1 MLTILA
7 GLVFFVLVVY
17 TLALFDIFFTF
28 CPEGQIKVI
37 VKGKSYHDFIHSV
50 SGWKKS
56 GRKLVPLEENG
67 LEDSRGFF
75 GLYWVGIWPIYRVYW
90 YKFEWETIVGGLIV
104 KRSRWVNTIIFRFE
118 YPLEFK
124 GLETSDN
131 FKMTV
136 VMQVLTEAFCPELAL
151 FKARNWLNVVKASIE
166 SKVRDFIGQYSFE
179 QIRGS
184 ESEIEIAERKLD
196 FVKQIIELSTK
207 SREDTNPS
215 LEDMVGVRIRSAN
228 FQRID
233 PEDGRVIEALEL
245 VGIAERQGNARI
257 KAAEKDVEVAD
268 KNAEAR
274 RKEADGEEYFIRHTT
289 LVVAENERASSIE
302 EIRSLPKTL
311 TNLVQKGAASVNIGG
326 EKK

>member
-7 GLVFFVLVVY
+7 GLVFLVLVVY

-37 VKGKSYHDFIHSV
+37 VKGKSYHNFVHSV
-50 SGWKKS
+50 SGWKKNS
-56 GRKLVPLEENG
+56 RKLVPLEASDK
-67 LEDSRGFF
+67 EDRRGFF
-75 GLYWVGIWPIYRVYW
+75 GLFWVGIWPIYRIYW

-184 ESEIEIAERKLD
+184 ETEIAARKLD
-196 FVKQIIELSTK
+196 FVKQIIDLSK
-207 SREDTNPS
+207 QSQNDANPS
-215 LEDMVGVRIRSAN
+215 LEDIVGVGIRSAN

-233 PEDGRVIEALEL
+233 PEDDRVVKALEL
-245 VGIAERQGNARI
+245 VGIAEREGDARI
-257 KAAEKDVEVAD
+257 KAAAKDVEVAT
-268 KNAEAR
+268 KKAEAR
-274 RKEADGEEYFIRHTT
+274 IKEADGEEYYIRHTT
-289 LVVAENERASSIE
+289 LVVAENERATGIE
-302 EIRSLPKTL
+302 EIRSLPKNL
-311 TNLVQKGAASVNIGG
+311 TTLVQRGAANVSVGG